1 MTDWQQF
8 CVELAKAIAPLAAS
22 VLSFVLGWWL
32 NGRTDERKEALI
44 RKRDEIGR
52 QSERKQKREDRRE
65 AFELEVMKE
74 LHTALVTYVRS
85 QHLLLR
91 SLEMQA
97 GNDGGLSRDLR
108 IGSQED
114 SNALLAGQN
123 LHRLQGLVFD
133 DDIRASVKRLQVA
146 FGSSAEI
153 LSVGEAQAIRNAG
166 FAALGPAQQR
176 VAERIRQLYL
186 THA

>member
-1 MTDWQQF
+1 M
-8 CVELAKAIAPLAAS
+8 AAVLCRTRKS
-22 VLSFVLGWWL
+22 DRASRGIRPLSFVLGWWL
-32 NGRTDERKEALI
+32 NGRTDERKEALS

-74 LHTALVTYVRS
+74 LHTALVTYARS

-91 SLEMQA
+91 SLEVQA
-97 GNDGGLSRDLR
+97 DNDGSLSREIR

-114 SNALLAGQN
+114 SNALLAGQDLN
-123 LHRLQGLVFD
+123 RLQGLVLD
-133 DDIRASVKRLQVA
+133 DDIRASVRQLQVA

-153 LSVGEAQAIRNAG
+153 LSVGEARAIRSAG
-166 FAALGPAQQR
+166 LAALGPAQQT

-186 THA
+186 SDA